1 MAAKDGEL
9 EHSPEVSSL
18 VLLLEHLPRWQPEPI
33 YGNRH
38 KILHQQH
45 PANAPPTPK
54 DGSEHSQVI
63 NEFVS
68 SPMGF
73 IYLDG
78 LMQRDRKANQPPLKP
93 DFVL

>member
-1 MAAKDGEL
+1 METGIRFYT
-9 EHSPEVSSL
+9 S
-18 VLLLEHLPRWQPEPI
+18 
-33 YGNRH
+33 NT
-38 KILHQQH
+38 QQTL
-45 PANAPPTPK
+45 PPTPK

-73 IYLDG
+73 IYLDS